1 MRHWV
6 ATHRQVAQRIQAA
19 EGVQRITPSKGMPWS
34 FSHSRCYTPCFAC
47 LDTLSHSLQC
57 AQASKQ
63 AAEAAT
69 AAKGSYGNGIGEEWN
84 AWLPVA
90 WAIRE
95 LADAMDASGQP
106 APNAIS
112 QRPDGQWVV
121 DAFPLG

>member
-1 MRHWV
+1 MHH
-6 ATHRQVAQRIQAA
+6 T
-19 EGVQRITPSKGMPWS
+19 SKGMPWT
-34 FSHSRCYTPCFAC
+34 FSRLCCCTSCFTF
-47 LDTLSHSLQC
+47 LDTLSHCLQWS
-57 AQASKQ
+57 QASKQ